1 MFHGKEIIIS
11 GNDTQVYDRGT
22 TFYRDRT
29 YGTGTNITGT
39 IETGKKVVFHAL
51 DSLEITYGASH
62 TELKIAKDGTIALIE
77 IGGRMGGDFI
87 GSNLVQLSTGIDF
100 VKAVI
105 DISLGEEPDL
115 AVGDHAA
122 AGVRFVFDQKDVD
135 ILENSKRTS

>member
-1 MFHGKEIIIS
+1 MERRSSFS

-105 DISLGEEPDL
+105 DISLG
-115 AVGDHAA
+115 
-122 AGVRFVFDQKDVD
+122 R
-135 ILENSKRTS
+135 RTRLGGGRPCGSGG